1 MRRLLAT
8 ALVAVTLLTGSA
20 CAKERTDSAGAG
32 ASPTPTG
39 PSATVPAPPGA
50 TPGASPAVTGRAGGN
65 ADEVCAA
72 AVKLSTTSAQ
82 TYFVELGKLVQ
93 ASAAGDTKAAGTA
106 RTKAESA
113 LRSWATGLREQAAK
127 ATDPQLKAVLT
138 EVGTEVA
145 GMRVDVESIDEQK
158 LEQLRERL
166 DVLCGR

>member
-20 CAKERTDSAGAG
+20 CGKERNDLPGAG
-32 ASPTPTG
+32 ASPTATG
-39 PSATVPAPPGA
+39 PSATVPGPTGG
-50 TPGASPAVTGRAGGN
+50 TPGASPAVTGKAGGN

-93 ASAAGDTKAAGTA
+93 ASGAGDTKAADVA
-106 RTKAESA
+106 RQKAQTA
-113 LRSWATGLREQAAK
+113 LRSWATGLREQASR

-138 EVGTEVA
+138 EVATEVS
-145 GMRVDVESIDEQK
+145 GMRVDLESIDETK

-166 DVLCGR
+166 DVLCGS